1 MSPPEATWSAESNRR
16 RLALIDKQIQQSIS
30 LAEQL
35 ELARLTAQMRA
46 QVDTEINLPLQ
57 GARAIHKRLL
67 AVERKD
73 SAP

>member
-1 MSPPEATWSAESNRR
+1 
-16 RLALIDKQIQQSIS
+16 
-30 LAEQL
+30 
-35 ELARLTAQMRA
+35 MRA